1 MSARARSTVIFSL
14 VRSTTDTLWL
24 RSTGTRTQVQLT
36 FMSGRCNIFRPSFCI
51 FISSLV

>member
-1 MSARARSTVIFSL
+1 MSSLARLTLIFSF

-24 RSTGTRTQVQLT
+24 RMTGTRAQVQLT
-36 FMSGRCNIFRPSFCI
+36 FISGRWRILRPSFCI